1 MVARP
6 ASPASVTQHS
16 QPRAGKEQTME
27 TSSLGLTLF
36 LTLDV
41 IASIALAVWL
51 GAQTSG
57 GHSDWDR

>member
-1 MVARP
+1 
-6 ASPASVTQHS
+6 
-16 QPRAGKEQTME
+16 ME

-51 GAQTSG
+51 GAHTSG